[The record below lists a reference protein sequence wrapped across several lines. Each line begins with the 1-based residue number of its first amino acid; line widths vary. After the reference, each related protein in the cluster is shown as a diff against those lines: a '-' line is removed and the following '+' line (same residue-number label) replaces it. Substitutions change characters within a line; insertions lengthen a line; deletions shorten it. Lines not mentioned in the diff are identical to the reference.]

1 MNKGKILLI
10 YPAFFKLAGLPLGI
24 ASLSAVLK
32 KNGYEVRV
40 FDTTFYDL
48 EGQREWD
55 KERADRLMSKRVANE
70 NEHWR
75 TKTTDIK
82 DDLIGLIR
90 EFEPKMVGITLTE
103 PTYELSLMLT
113 RLIKQTFP
121 NVIVVGGG
129 VLPTLSPEMVIQ
141 EKSIDAI
148 CLGEGENSL
157 LELCDKIS
165 TGGDFRHIEGLWVKD
180 GEEIHKNKPG
190 KLPDL
195 NALPHPDFS
204 VFPEALFY
212 KPMQGKIY
220 KMANIETSRGCPF
233 NCTFC
238 SSPRLK
244 EFSIKNGCGSYY
256 RNMKMEKIIDQIR
269 YQINK
274 HSPEFVYFSSETFL
288 AMSPEEF
295 DLFIK
300 EYGKIK
306 MPFWFQTRFETITEE
321 RIKALK
327 DVGMFWMTM
336 GVEHGNEEFR
346 KKVLKRTYSN
356 EAVIRGITIL
366 AQCGVGASLN
376 NMMGFPLENR
386 ELIFDT
392 IRLNKKLF
400 EINDKLE
407 FNVFMFV
414 PFGGCELYDFCKK
427 EGFLPDRAYST
438 GSGLSDESTLNFPK
452 EYKEE
457 LKGLM
462 KTFNLY
468 IRLPESYWPQIKIAE
483 RSDGEGAAMF
493 QKLSQLVNYRK

>member
-1 MNKGKILLI
+1 MTQNKGKVLLI

-32 KNGYEVRV
+32 KNGYEVKV

-48 EGQREWD
+48 NNQKDWD
-55 KERADRLMSKRVANE
+55 KLRADRLMSKRVANE
-70 NEHWR
+70 EDHWQI
-75 TKTTDIK
+75 KTTDIK
-82 DDLIGLIR
+82 DDLIKLIK
-90 EFEPKMVGITLTE
+90 EYEPKMVGITVTE
-103 PTYELSLMLT
+103 PTYEMSLMLT
-113 RLIKQTFP
+113 RLIKQYFSDI
-121 NVIVVGGG
+121 IVVAGG
-129 VLPTLSPEMVIQ
+129 VLPTLSPDMVIQ
-141 EKSIDAI
+141 ESSIDII
-148 CLGEGENSL
+148 CRGEGENSL
-157 LELCDKIS
+157 LELCDKIYS
-165 TGGDFRHIEGLWVKD
+165 NGDFRHVKGLWVKD
-180 GEEIHKNKPG
+180 GEEIYKNKPG

-195 NALPHPDFS
+195 NDLPHPDFS

-220 KMANIETSRGCPF
+220 KMANIETSRGCPY

-244 EFSIKNGCGSYY
+244 EFSITNGCGSYY
-256 RNMKMEKIIDQIR
+256 RNMKMKKIIEQIH
-269 YQINK
+269 YQINT
-274 HSPEFVYFSSETFL
+274 HSPEFIYFSSETFL
-288 AMSPEEF
+288 AMSQEDF
-295 DLFIK
+295 DLFIE
-300 EYGKIK
+300 EYKKIK

-346 KKVLKRTYSN
+346 RNVLKRTYSN
-356 EAVIRGITIL
+356 EAVIKGVTIL
-366 AQCGVGASLN
+366 NKCGVGASLN
-376 NMMGFPLENR
+376 NMMGFPFETR

-392 IRLNKKLF
+392 IKLNKKLF

-414 PFGGCELYDFCKK
+414 PFGGCELYDLCKK
-427 EGFLPDRAYST
+427 EGFLPERPYST
-438 GSGLSDESTLNFPK
+438 GSGLSDESTLNFSK
-452 EYKEE
+452 DYKEE

-468 IRLPESYWPQIKIAE
+468 IKLPSSFWPQIKIAE
-483 RSDGEGAAMF
+483 RSDKEGAAMF
-493 QKLSQLVNYRK
+493 QKLSQLLEK